1 MEQKLVSNYAIL
13 DEKLMVVEQNSDFPK
28 ELLGDIGS
36 IVYHS
41 NKALNDEQILL
52 DIQFEKSNI
61 TIMKNKDSKAS
72 ICALNKKK

>member
-1 MEQKLVSNYAIL
+1 MEQKLVSNYAIF
-13 DEKLMVVEQNSDFPK
+13 DEKLMVVEQNSDFPN

-36 IVYHS
+36 ILYHS
-41 NKALNDEQILL
+41 NKALNDEQLLL

-61 TIMKNKDSKAS
+61 TVMKNKDAKAS

>member
-1 MEQKLVSNYAIL
+1 MEQKLVSNYAIF
-13 DEKLMVVEQNSDFPK
+13 DEKLMVVEQNSDFPN

-36 IVYHS
+36 ILYHS
-41 NKALNDEQILL
+41 NKALNDDQILL

>member
-1 MEQKLVSNYAIL
+1 MEQKLVSNYAIF
-13 DEKLMVVEQNSDFPK
+13 DEKLMVVVQNSDFPN

-36 IVYHS
+36 ILYHS
-41 NKALNDEQILL
+41 NKALNDEQLLL

-61 TIMKNKDSKAS
+61 TVMKNKDAKAS

>member
-1 MEQKLVSNYAIL
+1 MEQKLVSNYAIF

-41 NKALNDEQILL
+41 NKALNNEQILL

>member
-1 MEQKLVSNYAIL
+1 MEQKLVSNYAIF

>member
-1 MEQKLVSNYAIL
+1 MEQKLVSNYAIF

-41 NKALNDEQILL
+41 NKALKDEQILL

>member
-1 MEQKLVSNYAIL
+1 MEQKLVSNYAIF
-13 DEKLMVVEQNSDFPK
+13 DEKLMVIEQNSDFPK